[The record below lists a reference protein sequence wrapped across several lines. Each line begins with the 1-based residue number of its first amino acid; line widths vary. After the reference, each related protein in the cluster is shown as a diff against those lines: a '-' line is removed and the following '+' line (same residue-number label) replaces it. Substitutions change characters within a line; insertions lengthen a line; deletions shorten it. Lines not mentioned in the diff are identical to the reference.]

1 MARFQR
7 NVQEPHGHSHIIRE
21 LCTRRRP
28 LEEKEP
34 VAEAITMR
42 ESRTSFSDYDSCGGG
57 TTAGGAALVEG
68 GSTIIRREM
77 RGA

>member
-1 MARFQR
+1 MYKEETVGRK
-7 NVQEPHGHSHIIRE
+7 GD
-21 LCTRRRP
+21 RR
-28 LEEKEP
+28 KVTEP

-42 ESRTSFSDYDSCGGG
+42 GEAGPASQSMTAEEGCGGG
-57 TTAGGAALVEG
+57 ATGGGAALVEG